1 MSKKTLPTNAMLES
15 EDDFAEAYESYS
27 PRIFRFLFWR
37 TRDHELSEDL
47 TSSVFEKAWR
57 SRGSFHGGSV
67 QAWLYKI
74 ARNVL
79 TDHWR
84 KKQDLAVEDMDT
96 IAGATEDSADSLD
109 MAMEIQKLEQALRK
123 LPKEMQEIV
132 NLRFIEGLS
141 SKDVAKRLNLSE
153 SNVRVIQYRA
163 LKRIRKELL

>member
-1 MSKKTLPTNAMLES
+1 MGKKTLPTSMLES

-37 TRDHELSEDL
+37 TRDNELSEDL

-57 SRGSFHGGSV
+57 SRASFNGGSV

-74 ARNVL
+74 AHNVL

-84 KKQDLAVEDMDT
+84 KRKDVAVEDMDT
-96 IAGATEDSADSLD
+96 IADATEDSAESLD
-109 MAMEIQKLEQALRK
+109 RAMKIQKLEQALRK

-141 SKDVAKRLNLSE
+141 SKDVAKRLRLSE